1 MPRTWAGRLYGSP
14 YILLTLA
21 VLFWSGNFVLGRAV
35 RLDVPPIGLA
45 FWRWAVGFL
54 IILPFA
60 WGHLRRDW
68 PEILHHWKIV
78 LFLAATGVAAF
89 NAIIYSALH
98 KTTAVNALLMQSAMP
113 VVIVVL
119 GFVIFRERV
128 TVRQSFGIAV
138 SLTGAVTVIAK
149 GSLSILLSLD
159 FNGGDLWVA
168 AAVVIYAA
176 YSALLRNRPRV
187 HGLSFIAVTFAL
199 GVVML
204 APVYAWEISQGGV
217 MEISR
222 VTVLSVL
229 YVAVFPSVLSY
240 LFFNRGVELAGANK
254 AGMFIHLMPLFGGG
268 LAVVFLGETPRF
280 FHAVGLVLILSGI
293 YFVTRRGKA

>member
-1 MPRTWAGRLYGSP
+1 MLRTLAKRLYGSP
-14 YILLTLA
+14 YILLTLT

-45 FWRWAVGFL
+45 FWRWTLGLL

-68 PEILHHWKIV
+68 PELLRRWKIV
-78 LFLAATGVAAF
+78 LFLSATGVAAF

-98 KTTAVNALLMQSAMP
+98 ETTAVNALLMQSAMP
-113 VVIVVL
+113 VVIVAL
-119 GFVIFRERV
+119 GFVVFRERV
-128 TVRQSFGIAV
+128 TLRQSFGIAV

-149 GSLSILLSLD
+149 GSFSMLLSLD
-159 FNGGDLWVA
+159 FNRGDLWVA

-176 YSALLRNRPRV
+176 YSAFLRKRPRV

-204 APVYAWEISQGGV
+204 FPFYMREIFQGGV
-217 MEISR
+217 MELSR

-268 LAVVFLGETPRF
+268 LAVVFLGESPRL
-280 FHAVGLVLILSGI
+280 FHAFGLVLILGGI
-293 YFVTRRGKA
+293 YFVTRR